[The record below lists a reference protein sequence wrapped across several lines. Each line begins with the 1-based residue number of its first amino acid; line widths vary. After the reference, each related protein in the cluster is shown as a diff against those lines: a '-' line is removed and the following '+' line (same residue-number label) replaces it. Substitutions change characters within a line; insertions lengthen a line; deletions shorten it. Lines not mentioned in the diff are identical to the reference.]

1 MFLEYWMIGVLL
13 GVFAYALKKVYLD
26 GKREGYSAGHIDGGV
41 FTYAWTCTIVKEYM
55 NDDVE
60 FKNFLESV
68 LAKGK

>member
-1 MFLEYWMIGVLL
+1 
-13 GVFAYALKKVYLD
+13 LKKVYLD

-41 FTYAWTCTIVKEYM
+41 FTYAWTCTIVKDYM

-60 FKNFLESV
+60 FKKFLESV